1 MGAHVRVFC
10 LYNGVAPPD
19 LSADDGFLC
28 PTRALSLARSGDGGR
43 DSAPTRRDRA
53 RIHPQGRRAGAGPRR
68 ETASRE
74 RCTRGLRAAEQ
85 RIPLRAAQGS
95 AIGERS
101 ALVRLSL
108 VPKEQDYFRMFSE
121 LAANLDAAAQLLV
134 KFMEGGDRKSI
145 AAAILEHEHV
155 GDNIVHDIVRRLNK
169 SFITPIDREDIYDL
183 VATTDEILDS
193 IEEVTG
199 KVQIYRVDEIMPF
212 ALQQAQI
219 IAKAT
224 PILRECMDN
233 LEKPKGLDERI
244 IAINS
249 LENDGDRIER
259 EALES
264 LFERDTKCTDIIKWK
279 DLYETLER
287 AIDECEHV
295 ANVIE
300 SIVLKHN

>member
-1 MGAHVRVFC
+1 M
-10 LYNGVAPPD
+10 
-19 LSADDGFLC
+19 
-28 PTRALSLARSGDGGR
+28 
-43 DSAPTRRDRA
+43 
-53 RIHPQGRRAGAGPRR
+53 
-68 ETASRE
+68 
-74 RCTRGLRAAEQ
+74 
-85 RIPLRAAQGS
+85 
-95 AIGERS
+95 
-101 ALVRLSL
+101 RLSL
-108 VPKEQDYFRMFSE
+108 VPKEHDYFRLFSD
-121 LAANLDAAAQLLV
+121 LAANLDAAAQLLL
-134 KFMEGGDRKSI
+134 KFMNDGDRQSI

-155 GDNIVHDIVRRLNK
+155 GDKIVHDIVRRLNK

-193 IEEVTG
+193 IEEVAG
-199 KVQIYRVDEIMPF
+199 LMIIYRIGEITSY
-212 ALQQAQI
+212 AKRQAEV

-244 IAINS
+244 IAVNS

-259 EALES
+259 EAIAS
-264 LFERDTKCTDIIKWK
+264 LFEGDIKCTDIIKWK
-279 DLYETLER
+279 DIYETLES

>member
-1 MGAHVRVFC
+1 
-10 LYNGVAPPD
+10 
-19 LSADDGFLC
+19 
-28 PTRALSLARSGDGGR
+28 
-43 DSAPTRRDRA
+43 
-53 RIHPQGRRAGAGPRR
+53 
-68 ETASRE
+68 
-74 RCTRGLRAAEQ
+74 
-85 RIPLRAAQGS
+85 
-95 AIGERS
+95 
-101 ALVRLSL
+101 VRLSL

-121 LAANLDAAAQLLV
+121 QAANLDAAAQLLL
-134 KFMEGGDRKSI
+134 KFMEDGDRRSI

-155 GDNIVHDIVRRLNK
+155 GDKVVHDIVRRLNK

-183 VATTDEILDS
+183 VATADNVLDS

-199 KVQIYRVDEIMPF
+199 KVLIYRVGDITPF
-212 ALQQAQI
+212 AVQQAQV

-233 LEKPKGLDERI
+233 LEKPKGLDERV
-244 IAINS
+244 IALNS

-264 LFERDTKCTDIIKWK
+264 LFEGDTKCTDIIKWK
-279 DLYETLER
+279 DIYETLEA

>member
-1 MGAHVRVFC
+1 
-10 LYNGVAPPD
+10 
-19 LSADDGFLC
+19 
-28 PTRALSLARSGDGGR
+28 
-43 DSAPTRRDRA
+43 
-53 RIHPQGRRAGAGPRR
+53 
-68 ETASRE
+68 
-74 RCTRGLRAAEQ
+74 
-85 RIPLRAAQGS
+85 
-95 AIGERS
+95 
-101 ALVRLSL
+101 VRLSL

-134 KFMEGGDRKSI
+134 KFMNDGDREHI

-155 GDNIVHDIVRRLNK
+155 GDKIVHDIVRRLNK

-183 VATTDEILDS
+183 VATADEVLDS
-193 IEEVTG
+193 IEEAVG
-199 KVQIYRVDEIMPF
+199 LVLIYRVDEITTY
-212 ALQQAQI
+212 ARQQAEV

-233 LEKPKGLDERI
+233 LAKPKGLDEKI
-244 IAINS
+244 IAVNS

-259 EALES
+259 QAIAS
-264 LFERDTKCTDIIKWK
+264 LFDGNTTCTDIIKWK
-279 DLYETLER
+279 DIYETLES

>member
-1 MGAHVRVFC
+1 VK
-10 LYNGVAPPD
+10 
-19 LSADDGFLC
+19 
-28 PTRALSLARSGDGGR
+28 
-43 DSAPTRRDRA
+43 
-53 RIHPQGRRAGAGPRR
+53 
-68 ETASRE
+68 
-74 RCTRGLRAAEQ
+74 
-85 RIPLRAAQGS
+85 
-95 AIGERS
+95 
-101 ALVRLSL
+101 LSL
-108 VPKEQDYFRMFSE
+108 VPKDHDYFRLFSE

-134 KFMEGGDRKSI
+134 KFMNEGDRQSI

-155 GDNIVHDIVRRLNK
+155 GDKIVHDIVRRLNK

-183 VATTDEILDS
+183 VATADEILDS

-199 KVQIYRVDEIMPF
+199 KVLIYRVEEITSY
-212 ALQQAQI
+212 ARRQAEV

-244 IAINS
+244 IAVNS

-259 EALES
+259 EALAS
-264 LFERDTKCTDIIKWK
+264 LFEGDTKCTDIIKWK
-279 DLYETLER
+279 DIYETLES

>member
-1 MGAHVRVFC
+1 MK
-10 LYNGVAPPD
+10 
-19 LSADDGFLC
+19 
-28 PTRALSLARSGDGGR
+28 
-43 DSAPTRRDRA
+43 
-53 RIHPQGRRAGAGPRR
+53 
-68 ETASRE
+68 
-74 RCTRGLRAAEQ
+74 
-85 RIPLRAAQGS
+85 
-95 AIGERS
+95 
-101 ALVRLSL
+101 LSL
-108 VPKEQDYFRMFSE
+108 VPKEHDYFRMFSE

-134 KFMEGGDRKSI
+134 KFMNDGDRQSI

-155 GDNIVHDIVRRLNK
+155 GDKMVHDIVRRLNK

-183 VATTDEILDS
+183 VATADEILDS
-193 IEEVTG
+193 IEEAAG
-199 KVQIYRVDEIMPF
+199 LMIIYRIGEATDY
-212 ALQQAQI
+212 ARRQAEV

-244 IAINS
+244 IAVNS

-259 EALES
+259 EAIAS
-264 LFERDTKCTDIIKWK
+264 LFEGDTKCTDIIKWK
-279 DLYETLER
+279 DIYETLES

>member
-1 MGAHVRVFC
+1 
-10 LYNGVAPPD
+10 
-19 LSADDGFLC
+19 
-28 PTRALSLARSGDGGR
+28 
-43 DSAPTRRDRA
+43 
-53 RIHPQGRRAGAGPRR
+53 
-68 ETASRE
+68 
-74 RCTRGLRAAEQ
+74 
-85 RIPLRAAQGS
+85 
-95 AIGERS
+95 
-101 ALVRLSL
+101 
-108 VPKEQDYFRMFSE
+108 MFSE

-134 KFMEGGDRKSI
+134 RFMEDDDRKSV

-155 GDNIVHDIVRRLNK
+155 GDKIVHDIVRRLNK

-199 KVQIYRVDEIMPF
+199 KVQIYRIEEITPF

-219 IAKAT
+219 IAQAT

-233 LEKPKGLDERI
+233 LEKPKGLEERV
-244 IAINS
+244 IALNS
-249 LENDGDRIER
+249 LENDGDRVER

-264 LFERDTKCTDIIKWK
+264 LFDGDTKCTDIIKWK

>member
-1 MGAHVRVFC
+1 M
-10 LYNGVAPPD
+10 
-19 LSADDGFLC
+19 
-28 PTRALSLARSGDGGR
+28 
-43 DSAPTRRDRA
+43 
-53 RIHPQGRRAGAGPRR
+53 
-68 ETASRE
+68 
-74 RCTRGLRAAEQ
+74 
-85 RIPLRAAQGS
+85 
-95 AIGERS
+95 
-101 ALVRLSL
+101 RLSL
-108 VPKEQDYFRMFSE
+108 LPKEQGYFRLFSQ

-134 KFMEGGDRKSI
+134 RFMNDGEREAI

-155 GDNIVHDIVRRLNK
+155 GDKIVHDIVRRLNK

-183 VATTDEILDS
+183 VATADNVLDC

-199 KVQIYRVDEIMPF
+199 KVLIYRVDTITPF
-212 ALQQAQI
+212 ARQQAQV

-249 LENDGDRIER
+249 LENDGDRVER
-259 EALES
+259 EALAS
-264 LFERDTKCTDIIKWK
+264 LFEGDTKCTDIIKWK